1 MNVAGEPST
10 GNLYTRFDEGRGGQA
25 YGLAPSSTL
34 PSGFIKF
41 HFEIRSPLVLKAL
54 VGFQLGN
61 QTSPQVTFD
70 FLTDWDVSC
79 LN

>member
-34 PSGFIKF
+34 
-41 HFEIRSPLVLKAL
+41 LKIIDKWAKI
-54 VGFQLGN
+54 GI
-61 QTSPQVTFD
+61 TSSFLPQSADLLRQEV
-70 FLTDWDVSC
+70 
-79 LN
+79 